1 MVLEVDHIAV
11 FYGDVQVLFDVSLHV
26 GAEEIVTLIGSNG
39 AGKSTTVNTISG
51 LLRPRHGT
59 IRFNGT
65 PITMLAPHRLVSE
78 GIVQVP
84 EGRLLYPQLTVRDHL
99 KLGAY
104 PAASRK
110 AMRQRMEWVFELFP
124 RLQERVGQ
132 VVSKMSGGEQQMVA
146 IARGLMSQPR
156 LLILDEPSIGLAPRL
171 VKGLFEVIQEI
182 NRHRVAVLLIEQ
194 NATQALSCAHR
205 GYVLEHGHIVQSGPA
220 ALLLEDASIRSAY
233 LGL

>member
-1 MVLEVDHIAV
+1 MLEVDRIAV
-11 FYGDVQVLFDVSLHV
+11 YYGDVQILFDVSLTV
-26 GAEEIVTLIGSNG
+26 GADEIVTLIGSNG

-65 PITMLAPHRLVSE
+65 SMTSVAPHRLVDQ

-84 EGRLLYPQLTVRDHL
+84 EGRMLYPQLTVRDHL

-104 PAASRK
+104 SATSRK
-110 AMRQRMEWVFELFP
+110 AMRQRLEWVFELFP
-124 RLQERVGQ
+124 RLQERAGQ

-146 IARGLMSQPR
+146 IGRGLMSQPR

-171 VKGLFEVIQEI
+171 VKELFAVIQEI
-182 NRHRVAVLLIEQ
+182 NRNGVAVLLIEQ
-194 NATQALSCAHR
+194 NATQALHCAHR

-220 ALLLEDASIRSAY
+220 ALLLEDASVRSAY